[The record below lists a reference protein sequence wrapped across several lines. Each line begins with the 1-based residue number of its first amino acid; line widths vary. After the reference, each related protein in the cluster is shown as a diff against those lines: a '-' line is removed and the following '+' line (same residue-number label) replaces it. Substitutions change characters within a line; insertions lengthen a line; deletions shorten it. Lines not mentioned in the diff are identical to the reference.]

1 MPIVGSSAYNTAGQ
15 ITALIRSLLNDAAG
29 NLFTD
34 GVLIPYVNSAYRKV
48 QRALAAAGQ
57 ETFLVDDI
65 LLVVPAI
72 AQVDASQQVVINDA
86 TAPPNQLP
94 TDLLAPQDLWERANN
109 STDDF
114 VPMTDMTGRGGLPS
128 LQQSLT
134 LRYWEWREDGLW
146 FLGATQATQIRMRY
160 QKSFPDFSDGTS
172 VVLIRNAQEAIAYFG
187 ASMASLA
194 RGSPLAD
201 KWSDAGADALEDL
214 ISTTVR
220 RDQRGGRRRLPYSSR
235 TGFGPLV

>member
-48 QRALAAAGQ
+48 QRALSAAGQ

-65 LLVVPAI
+65 LLTVAAI
-72 AQVDASQQVVINDA
+72 SAVDASQQVVINDA

-94 TDLLAPQDLWERANN
+94 TDLLAPLEVWERA
-109 STDDF
+109 SGGSDDF
-114 VPMTDMTGRGGLPS
+114 VQMADLTGRGGLPS
-128 LQQSLT
+128 LQQGAT
-134 LRYWEWREDGLW
+134 LRFYEWREDGLW
-146 FLGATQATQIRMRY
+146 FLGATRATQIRVRY

-172 VVLIRNAQEAIAYFG
+172 VVLIRNAQEAIAYYG
-187 ASMASLA
+187 AAMAALA
-194 RGSPLAD
+194 RGSPLAER
-201 KWSDAGADALEDL
+201 WSEAADDATEDL
-214 ISTTVR
+214 ITTVVR
-220 RDQRGGRRRLPYSSR
+220 RDQRIGRRRLPFSAR
-235 TGFGPLV
+235 TALL